1 MAVAVTTEPRGYH
14 VHTVNRDTR
23 SLHSTLL
30 LGAASVAAL
39 TLSLPAS
46 AQDQSTETVV
56 VTGSRIP
63 QQGLYAPS
71 PVTAVGQQEMKFEGT
86 TGVETLLN
94 NLPSVFADQTS
105 GVSNGSTGT
114 ATVNL
119 RGLGAVRT
127 LVLVNG
133 TRLMPGDPNNNGGG
147 INAAPD
153 LNQIPAALV
162 DHVEVLTGGASAV
175 YGSDAM
181 AGVVNFVMRKDFE
194 GIEVDGQYG
203 IAEADNNDAGARGL
217 IAAAG
222 FQQAKEGVWDGAN
235 ESGTL
240 ILGANTDNGKGNV
253 TAYVSLPEH
262 RSGARCGAR
271 LRCVYDL
278 LFDDER
284 AFLRWLEQ
292 LQSLDVG

>member
-1 MAVAVTTEPRGYH
+1 MYQT
-14 VHTVNRDTR
+14 NLDKR
-23 SLHSTLL
+23 SLRSALL
-30 LGAASVAAL
+30 LGAASAAAIS
-39 TLSLPAS
+39 LSLPAS

-114 ATVNL
+114 ANVNL

-133 TRLMPGDPNNNGGG
+133 TRLMPGDPTTPV
-147 INAAPD
+147 AD

-175 YGSDAM
+175 YGSDAL

-194 GIEVDGQYG
+194 GIEFDGQYG
-203 IAEADNNDAGARGL
+203 IDEADNTNCHLSRPQYDSRLCQRQGRH
-217 IAAAG
+217 
-222 FQQAKEGVWDGAN
+222 
-235 ESGTL
+235 
-240 ILGANTDNGKGNV
+240 LGRRQRDRHVHHGRQ
-253 TAYVSLPEH
+253 H
-262 RSGARCGAR
+262 RQR
-271 LRCVYDL
+271 
-278 LFDDER
+278 
-284 AFLRWLEQ
+284 
-292 LQSLDVG
+292 